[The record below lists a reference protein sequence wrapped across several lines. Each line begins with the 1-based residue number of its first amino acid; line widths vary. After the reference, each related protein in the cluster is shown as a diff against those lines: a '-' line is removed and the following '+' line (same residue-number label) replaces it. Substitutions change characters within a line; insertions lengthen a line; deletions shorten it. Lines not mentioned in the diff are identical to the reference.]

1 MVHTYKESDVGSFF
15 GFSTDY
21 IHESDYFSDY
31 SDLINIHWNR
41 SDQSIEMEVDGE
53 RMVMLPG
60 QLCTTTYLNNIR
72 FLSADEHLTTFAF
85 NRPFYCIIDH
95 DHEVSCNGI
104 LFFGNQRPPI
114 VTLNASEIPKFD
126 MIHEVMMDEYQ
137 TRDRV
142 QGEMLR
148 VLLKRLIIKTTRLA
162 KEQLLPRAIDD
173 EQIDTVRKFKV
184 LVDIHYKE
192 YHQVAEY
199 ADLLFKSP
207 KTLSNLFK
215 KADQPSPLQIIHE
228 RIVLEAKRQL
238 IYTDKSVKEMAL
250 ELGFKDIGSFH
261 RLFKRSQNVTPQEFK
276 KSLTLQER

>member
-1 MVHTYKESDVGSFF
+1 MTIIDLMVHTYKESDIGSFF

-21 IHESDYFSDY
+21 IHEHEYFSDY
-31 SDLINIHWNR
+31 DNLINIHWNR
-41 SDQSIEMEVDGE
+41 SGLPIGLEADGE
-53 RMVMLPG
+53 PLLLGPG
-60 QLCTTTYLNNIR
+60 QLCTTTYLNKVR
-72 FLSADEHLTTFAF
+72 FTSNEGQLTTFAF

-104 LFFGNQRPPI
+104 LFFGNQRPPV
-114 VTLNASEIPKFD
+114 VTLSDSEIPKFE

-162 KEQLLPRAIDD
+162 KDQLLPREIDD
-173 EQIDTVRKFKV
+173 EQVDVIRKFKV
-184 LVDIHYKE
+184 LVDVHFRE
-192 YHQVAEY
+192 YHQVSDY

-215 KADQPSPLQIIHE
+215 QLNQQTPLQIIHE
-228 RIVLEAKRQL
+228 RIVLEAKRKL
-238 IYTDKSVKEMAL
+238 IYTDKSVKEVAID
-250 ELGFKDIGSFH
+250 LGFNDLGSFH
-261 RLFKRSQNVTPQEFK
+261 RLFKRTVN
-276 KSLTLQER
+276 